1 MSETSTSIT
10 LRDGRR
16 FGYADYGPADGV
28 PVVYF
33 HGTPGSRLNPFLRTW
48 GVACGIRF
56 IAVDRPG
63 YGLST
68 FYRDRRMLD
77 LAEDV
82 RELVDH
88 LGLDRVSLAGI
99 SGGGPPVLACAYGL
113 GDRVVTSVIVSG
125 GGPPESP
132 RDGMSKSN
140 VKMLANA
147 EKRPALTA
155 FPMAPLIWV
164 ARRFPEKFAGSPP
177 KSAPEVDRQVQLRP
191 EVRDIYIAGLR
202 NARPGDAR
210 AMVYE
215 FRMYGRP
222 WGFDLGDIRTHIEI
236 WHGRDDESVPLGMA
250 QYVADHVPDSELHVI
265 PNAGHLL
272 AFDRWRDIFGDLAER
287 ASSLTH

>member
-1 MSETSTSIT
+1 MRQRRAPELVRWRQRRAEEAPVRSARTACSGGRDMLATKTSMI

-16 FGYADYGPADGV
+16 LGYAEYGPSGGV

-33 HGTPGSRLNPFLRTW
+33 HGTPGSRLNPFLQTW
-48 GVACGIRF
+48 GTACGIRF
-56 IAVDRPG
+56 IAIDRPG

-82 RELVDH
+82 RELADR
-88 LGLDRVSLAGI
+88 LELDRFSLAGI
-99 SGGGPPVLACAYGL
+99 SGGGPPVLGCAYGL
-113 GDRVVTSVIVSG
+113 GDRILTSVIVSG
-125 GGPPESP
+125 GGPPEAP
-132 RDGMSKSN
+132 REGMTKGN

-155 FPMAPLIWV
+155 LPMAPLIWV
-164 ARRFPEKFAGSPP
+164 ARRFPTTFAGSPS
-177 KSAPEVDRQVQLRP
+177 KKAPECDRQVQSRP
-191 EVRDIYIAGLR
+191 EVRDIYITGMR

-222 WGFDLGDIRTHIEI
+222 WEFDIADIRTRIDI
-236 WHGRDDESVPLGMA
+236 WHGSEDISV
-250 QYVADHVPDSELHVI
+250 
-265 PNAGHLL
+265 
-272 AFDRWRDIFGDLAER
+272 
-287 ASSLTH
+287 